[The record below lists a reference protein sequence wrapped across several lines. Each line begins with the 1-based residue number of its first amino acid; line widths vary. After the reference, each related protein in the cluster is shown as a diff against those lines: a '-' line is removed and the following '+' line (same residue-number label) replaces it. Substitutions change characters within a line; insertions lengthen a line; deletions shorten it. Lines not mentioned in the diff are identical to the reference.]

1 MKVIKAPNSF
11 SSIDLDHFSKIFLG
25 GSIEMG
31 AAENIFC
38 TGWSRSIKIT
48 KTTSNTWIN
57 RIEEN
62 RSPDEGS
69 G

>member
-38 TGWSRSIKIT
+38 TG
-48 KTTSNTWIN
+48 
-57 RIEEN
+57 
-62 RSPDEGS
+62 
-69 G
+69 